1 MVLAPNLTLSTV
13 QSHSLWQF
21 GVMTEIADWLEMFV
35 ADQQSPTALDDWV
48 STTVDAIIAGVDLP
62 ADIRPV
68 LVAAVEEHWLAFLG
82 GVTVDA
88 DGATE
93 LVPAAGDLSIQ
104 IARHH
109 LGLPVLLK
117 VYQSAQEASWDFAV
131 DVVGHAPQDLD
142 HESLL
147 VWFWTK
153 ANRWF
158 ATSVELSV
166 ALYQDEVER
175 IRRRGDARRYE
186 LVADVL
192 DGKSVGSTEL
202 SAELGGHPIA
212 GVTQV
217 AVIAHAMDADSIER
231 LEPSLVRLASSI
243 PGARLAVVRPGGR
256 ELWGWLALNVAPST
270 AAQWDSRGV
279 DPAQIRFAI
288 GEAAEGIE
296 GFVRS
301 HRDARAA
308 QRVALSPRR
317 KIALTVYE
325 DVAALTLLTGDP
337 DAAARFAR
345 AVLRGLA
352 GPELDELRGTV
363 RYVLT
368 TADSADQVATSLG
381 IHKNTVR
388 YRIQQAERLLGH
400 PIRERAGDLVLA
412 LDYFDAFLG

>member
-1 MVLAPNLTLSTV
+1 
-13 QSHSLWQF
+13 
-21 GVMTEIADWLEMFV
+21 MTEIVDWLQGFV
-35 ADQQSPTALDDWV
+35 VDQQSPTAVTDWV
-48 STTVDAIIAGVDLP
+48 STTADAIIGDVELP
-62 ADIRPV
+62 DDIRPI
-68 LVAAVEEHWLAFLG
+68 LIAAIEEHWLAFLG
-82 GVTVDA
+82 GVAVDDA
-88 DGATE
+88 GATE
-93 LVPAAGDLSIQ
+93 LVPAAGDLSVQ

-117 VYQSAQEASWDFAV
+117 IYQSAQEASWDFAV
-131 DVVGHAPQDLD
+131 DVVGHAPPDLD

-166 ALYQDEVER
+166 ALYQEEVDR

-192 DGKSVGSTEL
+192 AGRSVGSAEL

-212 GVTQV
+212 GVAQV
-217 AVIAHAMDADSIER
+217 AVIAHAMDADSIEG
-231 LEPSLVRLASSI
+231 LEPALVRLASSI
-243 PGARLAVVRPGGR
+243 AGARLAVVRPGGR
-256 ELWGWLALNVAPST
+256 ELWGWLAVRTTIDSVDSFEWN
-270 AAQWDSRGV
+270 SRGT

-288 GEAAEGIE
+288 GEPANGID

-308 QRVALSPRR
+308 QRVALAPRR
-317 KIALTVYE
+317 SSAVTTYE
-325 DVAALTLLTGDP
+325 DVAALTLLTHDP
-337 DAAARFAR
+337 DAAERFAR
-345 AVLRGLA
+345 TVLRGLA
-352 GPELDELRGTV
+352 ATELAELRDTV
-363 RYVLT
+363 RHVLT
-368 TADSADQVATSLG
+368 TADSADQVAKSLG

-388 YRIQQAERLLGH
+388 YRTQQAERLLGH

-412 LDYFDAFLG
+412 LDYFTAFLT